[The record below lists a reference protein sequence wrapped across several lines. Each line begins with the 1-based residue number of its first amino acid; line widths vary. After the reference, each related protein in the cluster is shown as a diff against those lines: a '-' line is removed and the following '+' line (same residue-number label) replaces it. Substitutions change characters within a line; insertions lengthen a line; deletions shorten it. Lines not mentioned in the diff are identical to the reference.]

1 MPDVTIVLLSSKYEM
16 EDSSLCSYCSY
27 WICHISDLQAGY
39 TNLRPCD
46 TNLWPCDTNFTT
58 MWHKLSTMWH
68 NLQPCDTNLR
78 PCDTN
83 LRPWDTNLRPCDTNL
98 RPYFTISE
106 APDAWNEDSIKM
118 SLYLYLGLLPSNHK
132 LIHG

>member
-68 NLQPCDTNLR
+68 KLT
-78 PCDTN
+78 TM
-83 LRPWDTNLRPCDTNL
+83 W
-98 RPYFTISE
+98 
-106 APDAWNEDSIKM
+106 
-118 SLYLYLGLLPSNHK
+118 HK
-132 LIHG
+132 LTTMWHKLTTMGHKLMAMWHKLTTIFHYFRGSGCLEWRFYQDVPVPLSGTSTFKS